1 MSVVVLCIGMC
12 VDVLHLCL
20 DVMSVINSSL
30 LPSSRPLP
38 DEMIKYAREDTH
50 YLLYIYDRMKN
61 ELIRRSNTGT
71 DNLLNTVIERSTE
84 ICLKVSFTFQYC
96 LMYAV

>member
-1 MSVVVLCIGMC
+1 M
-12 VDVLHLCL
+12 DVLHLCL

-50 YLLYIYDRMKN
+50 YLLYIYDRMRN
-61 ELIRRSNTGT
+61 ELIRRSNIGT

-84 ICLKVSFTFQYC
+84 ICLVIPVLVLCTLCVYDTGIGIATWN
-96 LMYAV
+96 M